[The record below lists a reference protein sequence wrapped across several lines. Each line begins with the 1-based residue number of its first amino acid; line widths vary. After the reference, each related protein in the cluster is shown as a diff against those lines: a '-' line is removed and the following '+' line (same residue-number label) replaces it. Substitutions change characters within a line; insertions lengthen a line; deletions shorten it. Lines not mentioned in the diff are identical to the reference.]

1 VEFTEPMLLK
11 LESQRRSP
19 SAVAK
24 RELLLELL
32 QPAPG
37 DRILD
42 IGCGS
47 GTFCRELTPFVAP
60 GGHVVGIDREPA
72 AIAVATRLSALEDE
86 TLLGFSQADAHDLPF
101 PDESFDAVVCI
112 SVLGFCED
120 PLQVLGQARRV
131 LRSGG
136 RLLAANAD
144 EDTRVYNGHD
154 RALGRRIAR
163 TIADRGHDPWLGRRL
178 APLLTTAG
186 FDVEREVALVDLER
200 DYAPESAGYLHAR
213 LWREHLLRAGIGG
226 DEYERWLADL
236 AACAQDG
243 SYCYS
248 VVTYACLARRAS

>member
-1 VEFTEPMLLK
+1 VEFSEPMLLK

-24 RELLLELL
+24 RERYLALL
-32 QPAPG
+32 QPTSG
-37 DRILD
+37 ERILD

-47 GTFCRELTPFVAP
+47 GAFCREVAPFVAP
-60 GGHVVGIDREPA
+60 GGRVVGIDREPA
-72 AIAVATRLSALEDE
+72 AIDVAARLSILDDE
-86 TLLGFSQADAHDLPF
+86 TVLRFSQADAHDLPF

-112 SVLGFCED
+112 SVLGFCQD

-131 LRSGG
+131 LRPGG
-136 RLLAANAD
+136 LLLAANAD

-154 RALGRRIAR
+154 RALGRQITRAM
-163 TIADRGHDPWLGRRL
+163 ADRGLDPWLGRRL
-178 APLLTTAG
+178 APLLTAAG
-186 FDVEREVALVDLER
+186 FAVEREVALADLER

-213 LWREHLLRAGIGG
+213 LWREHLLGAGIGG
-226 DEYERWLADL
+226 EEYERWLADL
-236 AACAQDG
+236 AACAQEG